1 MNAACRIVIAALL
14 LVSLSPAGIAQMG
27 VMRTPDMAGIWNPVV
42 GAGGSYDTQSADGKT
57 RHMDMFIA
65 GKESVGGKDAY
76 WLEISIEGGQRPGAI
91 VAKSLIAFDGANSQV
106 SRTIIQMQGQPP
118 MEMSEQMMG
127 ARQGNKYS
135 DIRSQGQNMGSE
147 TITVPAG
154 TFVCDH
160 WHSNN
165 GGDVWISP
173 KAPPFGLVK
182 TTSKEGSTTVLAR
195 VITDAKDR
203 ITGTPVPFD
212 PMRMMQQGKQPQ

>member
-1 MNAACRIVIAALL
+1 MKAAFRIAIAALL
-14 LVSLSPAGIAQMG
+14 LTSFSPAGIAQMG
-27 VMRTPDMAGIWNPVV
+27 MMHTPDMSGIWNPVI
-42 GAGGSYDTQSADGKT
+42 GAGGSYEMQSADAKT
-57 RHMDMFIA
+57 RHLDIFIA

-76 WLEISIEGGQRPGAI
+76 WLEMAMEGGQRPGAI
-91 VAKSLIAFDGANSQV
+91 LVKTLTIVDATNSQA

-127 ARQGNKYS
+127 GHQASKYS
-135 DIRSQGQNMGSE
+135 DIRGQGQNMGSE

-165 GGDVWISP
+165 GGDVWISA
-173 KAPPFGLVK
+173 KVPPFGLVK
-182 TTSKEGSTTVLAR
+182 SVSKDGNTTVLAH
-195 VITDAKDR
+195 VLTDAKDR

-212 PMRMMQQGKQPQ
+212 PMRMMQQGRPPQ

>member
-1 MNAACRIVIAALL
+1 MKAACRIAIVASL

-27 VMRTPDMAGIWNPVV
+27 MMRTPDMAGIWNPVV

-57 RHMDMFIA
+57 RHMDIFIA
-65 GKESVGGKDAY
+65 GKESVAGKDAY
-76 WLEISIEGGQRPGAI
+76 WMEMAMEGGQHPGTVI
-91 VAKSLIAFDGANSQV
+91 VKSLTVVDATGSQT

-127 ARQGNKYS
+127 GRQTSKFS
-135 DIRSQGQNMGSE
+135 DVRGQGQNMGSE

-154 TFVCDH
+154 TFVCEH
-160 WHSNN
+160 WHSSN

-173 KAPPFGLVK
+173 KVPPFGLIK
-182 TTSKEGSTTVLAR
+182 STSKEGSTIVLVR
-195 VITDAKDR
+195 VLSDAKDR

-212 PMRMMQQGKQPQ
+212 PMRMMQQGRPPQ